1 MSDLYDDPEDSPAD
15 AKLIETFL
23 ATEEM
28 GDWQS
33 FVEAA
38 NAAIAK
44 GEEHAELP
52 LAFLQTVIDEISTG
66 PTMFAAVREV
76 WNRACDIEDM
86 PTRKFATDDEVEEDG
101 SGPF

>member
-1 MSDLYDDPEDSPAD
+1 MSDLYDEPEDSPAD

-28 GDWQS
+28 GDWQG

-44 GEEHAELP
+44 GEERAELP
-52 LAFLQTVIDEISTG
+52 LAFLKTVIDEISTG

-76 WNRACDIEDM
+76 WNRACDEQDM
-86 PTRKFATDDEVEEDG
+86 PSRKFAADDDTEEGGD
-101 SGPF
+101 GPF